1 MPIRFRCTHCRRLQ
15 AISSRKAGQT
25 VVCAL
30 CGQQT
35 LVVAL
40 QEPAGGGPQGAAGS
54 EEPIVSGDAGSPGR
68 QHTASD
74 TRQSDCAGG
83 ARAVRDTGGTT
94 SPAAQ
99 APAATTEPS
108 PRPQPAVEDDEPTF
122 VTRRASTDFEEMDLT
137 PMVDVT
143 FLLLIFFMITASFS
157 LQKTL
162 PFPPPSPDEKGSQQ
176 TLQTL
181 EDFEEDSVIVEI
193 DENNVIYVE
202 DTPVTDPAALVD
214 ALRDA
219 KKSEL
224 VLTAHP
230 DALHETVVKVID
242 AANEVGMQ
250 KIRLA
255 KLAAFDF

>member
-1 MPIRFRCTHCRRLQ
+1 MQ

-25 VVCAL
+25 VLCAVC
-30 CGQQT
+30 GRET

-40 QEPAGGGPQGAAGS
+40 DQAESVKHGGERPESRIPAAKSSDRPSLRAVAANPRRDDGGGRGTDAA
-54 EEPIVSGDAGSPGR
+54 ALATR
-68 QHTASD
+68 AS
-74 TRQSDCAGG
+74 
-83 ARAVRDTGGTT
+83 
-94 SPAAQ
+94 
-99 APAATTEPS
+99 
-108 PRPQPAVEDDEPTF
+108 EDDEPAF
-122 VTRRASTDFEEMDLT
+122 VTRKASTEFEEMDLT

-202 DTPVTDPAALVD
+202 ETPVTDPAALVD

-255 KLAAFDF
+255 KLAALDF